1 MIQERAEEQGV
12 PSVAQWVKTLTNI
25 PEDVDFIPGLAQ
37 WVKDLALP
45 QAAARILRCC
55 GCDVG

>member
-25 PEDVDFIPGLAQ
+25 HEDVDFIPGLAQ
-37 WVKDLALP
+37 WVKDLHCRKL
-45 QAAARILRCC
+45 QLGSCIAAA
-55 GCDVG
+55 VM